1 MKKATLK
8 QQVKDTF
15 RTYEF
20 AEAMRRTENERK
32 QLLHIMSEKQ
42 IYLMCKMTS
51 EYANK

>member
-1 MKKATLK
+1 MKNATLK

-32 QLLHIMSEKQ
+32 QLLHIMIEKQ

>member
-1 MKKATLK
+1 MKNATLK